1 MSGPGQQ
8 GNCKNSIAER
18 VTTGNYSVS
27 KNVLWAVD
35 FVMSLQRWVP
45 IVSLWFPRY
54 IINTVYCD
62 GGLQRML
69 ICLFVCFCILSHSIS
84 IVLKT
89 TSSLLFS
96 FSWRYGRILIY
107 LISCFGVGVTGVVVA
122 FAPNFSVFVIFRFLQ
137 GVFGKGAWMT
147 CFVIGKNCFCCN
159 HSSVWELEGAGLG
172 GGGSL
177 AQHSHNEIPETSL
190 QHVLKQVEDL
200 GWDSSCCRDWGLF

>member
-1 MSGPGQQ
+1 MSGPGHH
-8 GNCKNSIAER
+8 GNRKNSIAER

-27 KNVLWAVD
+27 KNMLWAVD

-54 IINTVYCD
+54 IINTVYC
-62 GGLQRML
+62 LQRWWATEDADL
-69 ICLFVCFCILSHSIS
+69 FVCLFVFASYLIPFPLCWRPCLRVS
-84 IVLKT
+84 
-89 TSSLLFS
+89 LFS

-147 CFVIGKNCFCCN
+147 CFVIGKNCFVAN
-159 HSSVWELEGAGLG
+159 TLPWE
-172 GGGSL
+172 
-177 AQHSHNEIPETSL
+177 N
-190 QHVLKQVEDL
+190 
-200 GWDSSCCRDWGLF
+200 